1 MKRTGKRISCWGD
14 VINKWKAPV
23 VFLRHSELG
32 GWEIQV
38 CVSGDDRVGP
48 HSEVAQMVGSLIFDC
63 VGLRKSGRFQV
74 RGSVIA
80 MAF

>member
-1 MKRTGKRISCWGD
+1 MKRTGKSISCWGD

-48 HSEVAQMVGSLIFDC
+48 HSEVAQMGRPRAEQSRAEQA
-63 VGLRKSGRFQV
+63 LRKRQ
-74 RGSVIA
+74 RGNDIA
-80 MAF
+80 